1 MRFFKKHLHLV
12 VISCVL
18 LCLTVGLAIW
28 IFAGDGEI
36 TYKRITT
43 GYISPSDIAI
53 DGTNGYVADATSNKV
68 YKLNLSNNSLAATY
82 SASQA
87 VNSVEVVNGSVY
99 ALEGGLAGNVVKVK
113 ADLSGAEKTVETGHT
128 PMDMVAVNGKLY
140 VACRYTNNVYVYNE
154 SDLSL
159 VTKIDTS
166 REPMALTVVGSN
178 VYVACHLPATTADNS
193 LDAVVSAKVVVI
205 DTNSNKVTNE
215 ISLLNGTDG
224 VKDICTS
231 SDGKYAYVSHVLA
244 RYTYPTTQLD
254 RGWINTNAITIID
267 TASQEVLTAV
277 LLDNVELGAANPW
290 GVACDGNNLVVS
302 VAGTS
307 EVIVI
312 DTQKMFTAINK
323 VKDGQDEYVKTVADI
338 ANYMPFLDNCKTRVT
353 VDGQGLRNL
362 AISGGKAYVCEY
374 FTGDIAVFNI
384 SDKKVSSKIS
394 LGDQPEMDDNRY
406 GEVIWND
413 GTLCYQQWESCA
425 SCHPDGRVD
434 ALNWDNLND
443 GLGNP
448 KNVKSMLY
456 AHRTPPVMITGIR
469 PDAET
474 AVSAGMKYIQ
484 FNVLD
489 NDSLAALN
497 EYIKSLSPIDSPYL
511 NRDGTYTDAALAGKK
526 LFESEGCITC
536 HYGPNFT
543 DMKLHTS
550 SSDHTYNTNWESR
563 DFDTPTLVEV
573 WNTAPYFASGQY
585 KTLRE
590 AVEASLKKDHGLSS
604 TQIDNLTAY
613 IGSIGKVDQYYGVEQ
628 VHMTKEDGTNTYNSL
643 HANGTL
649 TKITVVKQLATDKNA
664 VVTIKLYGSNK
675 KEVSSRTFELE
686 AMNVGDTATINFN
699 LPVSS
704 DLGSGSY
711 YVVSIADASGNALAT
726 DFTVYNNN

>member
-1 MRFFKKHLHLV
+1 MNFFKKHLHLFI
-12 VISCVL
+12 ISFVL
-18 LCLTVGLAIW
+18 LALTVGLAVW
-28 IFAGDGEI
+28 IFAGDDEI
-36 TYKRITT
+36 TYKKVTT
-43 GYISPSDIAI
+43 GYISPSDISI
-53 DGTNGYVADATSNKV
+53 DGSYGYVSDATSNKV
-68 YKLNLSNNSLAATY
+68 YKVNLSGGKVDATY

-87 VNSVEVVNGSVY
+87 VNSVEVVDGSVY
-99 ALEGGLAGNVVKVK
+99 ALEGGLAGNVVKLK

-128 PMDMVAVNGKLY
+128 PVDMVAVNGKLY
-140 VACRYTNNVYVYNE
+140 VACRYTNNVYVYNA

-193 LDAVVSAKVVVI
+193 IDTVVSAKVAVI
-205 DTNSNKVTNE
+205 DTNTDKVTKE

-267 TASQEVLTAV
+267 TASQEVVTAV

-302 VAGTS
+302 IAGTS

-312 DTQKMFTAINK
+312 NTTKMFTAINK
-323 VKDGQDEYVKTVADI
+323 VKDGQNEYVKTVADI
-338 ANYMPFLDNCKTRVT
+338 ANYMPFLDDCKTRVT

-362 AISGGKAYVCEY
+362 AISDGKAYVCEY

-384 SDKKVSSKIS
+384 NDKKVSSKIS
-394 LGDQPEMDDNRY
+394 LGDQPKMDDNRY

-469 PDAET
+469 ANAEI

-489 NDSLAALN
+489 DASLTALN

-511 NRDGTYTDAALAGKK
+511 NRDGTYTKAALDGQK
-526 LFESEGCITC
+526 LFESQGCITC

-550 SSDHTYNTNWESR
+550 ASDHTYNTNWESR

-590 AVEASLKKDHGLSS
+590 AVEASLKKDHGLSDE
-604 TQIDNLTAY
+604 QIDNLTAY
-613 IGSIGKVDQYYGVEQ
+613 IGSLGKVGQYYGVEQ
-628 VHMTKEDGTNTYNSL
+628 VHMTKEDGSNTYNSF

-649 TKITVVKQLATDKNA
+649 TKITVMKQLETDKNA
-664 VVTIKLYGSNK
+664 VVTIKLYTSNK
-675 KEVSSRTFELE
+675 KEVSSRTFELD
-686 AMNVGDTATINFN
+686 AMNVGDTATINFS

-704 DLGSGSY
+704 DLGNGSY
-711 YVVSIADASGNALAT
+711 YVVSIADADGKALAT
-726 DFTVYNNN
+726 DFTVYNND

>member
-1 MRFFKKHLHLV
+1 MKFFKKHLHLF
-12 VISCVL
+12 IIAFVL
-18 LCLTVGLAIW
+18 LSLTVGLAVW
-28 IFAGDGEI
+28 IFAGDDEV
-36 TYKRITT
+36 TYKRVTT
-43 GYISPSDIAI
+43 GYISPADIAI
-53 DGTNGYVADATSNKV
+53 DGTTGYVADATSNKV
-68 YKLNLSNNSLAATY
+68 YKLNLSNNSVSATY

-87 VNSVEVVNGSVY
+87 VNGVEVVNGTVY
-99 ALEGGLAGNVVKVK
+99 ALEGGLSGNVVQLKS
-113 ADLSGAEKTVETGHT
+113 DLSGAAKTVETGHT
-128 PMDMVAVNGKLY
+128 PVDMVSVNNKLY
-140 VACRYTNNVYVYNE
+140 VACRYTNNVYVYNA

-159 VTKIDTS
+159 VTTIATS
-166 REPMALTVVGSN
+166 REPMALTVVGTN
-178 VYVACHLPATTADNS
+178 VYAACHLPGTTADNS
-193 LDAVVSAKVVVI
+193 IDTVVSAKVAVI
-205 DTNSNKVTNE
+205 DTNTDKVTKE

-267 TASQEVLTAV
+267 TASQEVVTAV

-290 GVACDGNNLVVS
+290 GVACDGSNLVVS

-312 DTQKMFTAINK
+312 DTTKMFTAIDK
-323 VKDGQDEYVKTVADI
+323 VKSGQNKYVATVADI
-338 ANYMPFLDNCKTRVT
+338 ANYMPFLDDCKTRVT
-353 VDGQGLRNL
+353 VDGKGLRNL
-362 AISGGKAYVCEY
+362 AISNGKAYVCEY

-384 SDKKVSSKIS
+384 SNKTVASKIS
-394 LGDQPEMDDNRY
+394 LGAQPEMDDNRY

-489 NDSLAALN
+489 DASLAALN

-573 WNTAPYFASGQY
+573 WNTAPYFASGQF
-585 KTLRE
+585 KTLKE
-590 AVEASLKKDHGLSS
+590 AVVASLKDPSKLTDE
-604 TQIDNLTAY
+604 QINNLTAY
-613 IGSIGKVDQYYGVEQ
+613 VGSIGKVDQYYGVEQ
-628 VHMTKEDGTNTYNSL
+628 VHITKEDGSKVYNSL
-643 HANGTL
+643 HTNGTL
-649 TKITVVKQLATDKNA
+649 TKITVVKQLTTDKKA
-664 VVTIKLYGSNK
+664 VVSIKLYNANK
-675 KEVSSRTFELE
+675 KEVSSKTFELDT
-686 AMNVGDTATINFN
+686 MNVGDTATMNFT

-704 DLGSGSY
+704 DLQAGSY
-711 YVVSIADASGNALAT
+711 YVVSIADNNGNALAT
-726 DFTVYNNN
+726 DFTVYNNG